1 MVKKKQRVRG
11 LVLRILNSR
20 FSVAS
25 WILNGIGLAS
35 GLLLLSI
42 LYGPV
47 DNETLRFMAA
57 LPFLNAYVWT
67 YALIATAITKLVGM
81 AFGLD
86 RVVHW
91 GAFTAFVLW
100 IFGLT
105 AFIAIGNTA
114 TVVLIAAPLVLF
126 NIYLFLATSFRD
138 RIQV

>member
-11 LVLRILNSR
+11 LVLRVLNSR
-20 FSVAS
+20 YSVAA

-35 GLLLLSI
+35 GLLVLSI
-42 LYGPV
+42 LNGPA
-47 DNETLRFMAA
+47 DSDTLRFVAA
-57 LPFLNAYVWT
+57 LPILNVYVWT
-67 YALIATAITKLVGM
+67 YALIATALTKFVGM

-91 GAFTAFVLW
+91 GAFAAFVLW
-100 IFGLT
+100 IFGCA
-105 AFIAIGNTA
+105 AFVAVGNTA